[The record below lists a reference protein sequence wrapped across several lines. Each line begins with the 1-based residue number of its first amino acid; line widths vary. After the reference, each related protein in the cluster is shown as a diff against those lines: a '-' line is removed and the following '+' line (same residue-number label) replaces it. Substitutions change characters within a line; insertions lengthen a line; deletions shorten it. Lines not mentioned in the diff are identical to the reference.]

1 MVRRI
6 VAFFRSF
13 FVPPTCLACDAH
25 KEHIETLF
33 RMLAESEKEKNYF
46 RACLFT
52 VARIPA
58 EANEVNQTTRPHLEP
73 VATGGKTWR
82 TVRSELERKHKRP
95 TPEDRTEE
103 YWTNKN
109 AELEGQAG
117 IKING
122 VEYKVTD
129 KFGPGIT
136 HVSNDFGAD
145 IKAEDLA

>member
-1 MVRRI
+1 MIITALDTEKKYLR
-6 VAFFRSF
+6 
-13 FVPPTCLACDAH
+13 D
-25 KEHIETLF
+25 TLF
-33 RMLAESEKEKNYF
+33 R
-46 RACLFT
+46 T
-52 VARIPA
+52 ARIPVS
-58 EANEVNQTTRPHLEP
+58 ETEVNQTARPHLEP

-82 TVRSELERKHKRP
+82 TIRSELERKHKRP

-103 YWTNKN
+103 YWKGKN